1 MAVVSGFFGLGG
13 AGFRLVLVLSDVV
26 AERQQAVREVDVLD
40 DGLSILDLQLG
51 VREVPDGLH
60 TDGADL
66 VGDVVGHGLRHT
78 EHGDVRLDIRE
89 DIVER
94 GKVVHDDAVHLL
106 TDEIGVDVER
116 SLEREAVL
124 LKAEVFHE
132 RAADVADADQNGRV
146 VAVHTED
153 LGDLA
158 AQRHHVVAVALL
170 AEFAEAAEVLTDLR
184 GSQPHLA
191 AKLTGRDAFDPGSVQ
206 VVELAEI
213 AGHSSDHIVR
223 YFDTFHE

>member
-13 AGFRLVLVLSDVV
+13 AGFRLVLVLSDVI
-26 AERQQAVREVDVLD
+26 AERQQAIREVDVLD
-40 DGLSILDLQLG
+40 DGFGILDLQLG

-89 DIVER
+89 DFIER
-94 GKVVHDDAVHLL
+94 GEVVHDDAVHPL

-158 AQRHHVVAVALL
+158 AQRHHVVSVALL
-170 AEFAEAAEVLTDLR
+170 AEFAEAAEVLTDL
-184 GSQPHLA
+184 
-191 AKLTGRDAFDPGSVQ
+191 
-206 VVELAEI
+206 
-213 AGHSSDHIVR
+213 
-223 YFDTFHE
+223 